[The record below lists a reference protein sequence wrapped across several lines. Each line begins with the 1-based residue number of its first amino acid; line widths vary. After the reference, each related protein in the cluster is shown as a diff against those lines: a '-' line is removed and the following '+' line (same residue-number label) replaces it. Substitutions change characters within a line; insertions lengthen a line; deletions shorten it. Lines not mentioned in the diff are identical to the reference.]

1 MNSHHYMAR
10 DGAVLITAFLG
21 AKEVWDAGVKA
32 TAKK

>member
-21 AKEVWDAGVKA
+21 AKEIQFGMQG
-32 TAKK
+32 